1 MMVSSLNLAD
11 KQELTFLA
19 ELVADVRTA
28 APDAQVLLV
37 GAMARDLLL
46 YHAHGIRVVRA
57 TSDVDLALTV
67 ADWEEFGKLRS
78 ALLSSGSFEPHHKV
92 SHKVF
97 HRGRLE
103 IDLIPFG
110 GVERDDGTIAWPP
123 EDDFVMG
130 VLGFREALASSID
143 ILLPHG
149 QQVAVVALPMLAV
162 LKIFAWSER
171 RTREPRKDA
180 PDFMFILKNY
190 LDAGQRERIYSEAD
204 HLFDTGDFDYER
216 AGAWLAGRDAAEL
229 VRRHS
234 PDPGR
239 IEERVRSILTPEI
252 DPDGPLRLIGE
263 VIDMDMNAE
272 RALKLLV
279 AFLAGF
285 NGEQHP

>member
-1 MMVSSLNLAD
+1 MTLSSLDLAD

-19 ELVADVRTA
+19 ELIADVRTA
-28 APDAQVLLV
+28 APDARVLLV

-46 YHAHGIRVVRA
+46 YHAHGIRAARA
-57 TSDVDLALTV
+57 TSDVDLALAV
-67 ADWEEFGKLRS
+67 ADWAEFGSLRN
-78 ALLSSGSFEPHHKV
+78 ALLSSGTFEPHRKV
-92 SHKVF
+92 NHKVF

-110 GVERDDGTIAWPP
+110 GVERDDGSIVWPP
-123 EDDFVMG
+123 EDDFTMG

-143 ILLPHG
+143 ILLPHA
-149 QQVAVVALPMLAV
+149 QRVAVVALPMLAV
-162 LKIFAWSER
+162 LKILAWSER
-171 RTREPRKDA
+171 RAREPRKDA
-180 PDFMFILKNY
+180 PDFVFILWHY
-190 LDAGQRERIYSEAD
+190 LDAGHSDRLFNEAA
-204 HLFDTGDFDYER
+204 HLFDASDFDYER
-216 AGAWLAGRDAAEL
+216 AGAWLAGHDAAEL

-252 DPDGPLRLIGE
+252 DPEGPLRLIGE

-272 RALKLLV
+272 RALKLLA
-279 AFLAGF
+279 AFFAGF